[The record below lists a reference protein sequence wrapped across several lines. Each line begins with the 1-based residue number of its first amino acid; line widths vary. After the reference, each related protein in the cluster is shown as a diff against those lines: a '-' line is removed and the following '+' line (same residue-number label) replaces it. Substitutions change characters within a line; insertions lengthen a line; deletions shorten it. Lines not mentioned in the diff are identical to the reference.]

1 MQLQEILNTFKP
13 EKEQLIPV
21 LQKVQEELGYVSDDS
36 VKEIARYMKMGM
48 SEIFG
53 VLTFYG
59 LFRTKPTG
67 KHLIMVCRGTA
78 CHIRGGERI
87 LTAVEH
93 KLGIH
98 EGESTPD
105 LKYTLETIACIGC
118 CALAPTMMVG
128 KETHGRMSPQKVT
141 EIFGEKK

>member
-1 MQLQEILNTFKP
+1 MQIQEILNTFTP
-13 EKEQLIPV
+13 EKEHLIPV
-21 LQKVQEELGYVSDDS
+21 LQKVQEELGYISDDS
-36 VKEIARYMKMGM
+36 VKEISRYMKIGM

-67 KHLIMVCRGTA
+67 KNVIMVCRGTA
-78 CHIRGGERI
+78 CHIRGGERL
-87 LTAVEH
+87 LTAVEN

>member
-1 MQLQEILNTFKP
+1 MELQEILKQFKP
-13 EKEQLIPV
+13 DKEQLIPV
-21 LQKVQEELGYVSDDS
+21 LQKVQEELGYVSDES
-36 VKEIARYMKMGM
+36 VHGISKYMRIAP

-67 KHLIMVCRGTA
+67 KNLIMVCRGTA

-87 LTAVEH
+87 LTSVQN

-105 LKYTLETIACIGC
+105 LKYTLETVACIGC

-128 KETHGRMSPQKVT
+128 KETHGRMSPQKVN
-141 EIFGEKK
+141 EIFGSNK

>member
-1 MQLQEILNTFKP
+1 MQLQEILNTFTP
-13 EKEQLIPV
+13 QKEHLIPV
-21 LQKVQEELGYVSDDS
+21 LQKVQEELGYISDDS
-36 VKEIARYMKMGM
+36 VKEISRYMKIGM

-67 KHLIMVCRGTA
+67 KNVIMVCRGTA
-78 CHIRGGERI
+78 CHIRGGERL
-87 LTAVEH
+87 LTAVEN

>member
-1 MQLQEILNTFKP
+1 MELQELLKQFKP
-13 EKEQLIPV
+13 EKGQLIPV
-21 LQKVQEELGYVSDDS
+21 LQKVQEELGYISDDS
-36 VKEIARYMKMGM
+36 VKEISSYMKIAP

-67 KHLIMVCRGTA
+67 KNLIMVCRGTA

-87 LTAVEH
+87 LSAVQN

-98 EGESTPD
+98 EGESTSD
-105 LKYTLETIACIGC
+105 FKYTLETIACIGC
-118 CALAPTMMVG
+118 CALAPTMMIG
-128 KETHGRMSPQKVT
+128 KETHGRMSPQKVN
-141 EIFGEKK
+141 EIFSDHK

>member
-1 MQLQEILNTFKP
+1 MELQEILKQFRQD
-13 EKEQLIPV
+13 KEQLIPV

-36 VKEIARYMKMGM
+36 VREISRYMKISM

-53 VLTFYG
+53 VLTFYAQ
-59 LFRTKPTG
+59 FRTKPTG
-67 KHLIMVCRGTA
+67 KNLIMVCRGTA
-78 CHIRGGERI
+78 CHIRGGARI
-87 LTAVEH
+87 LTSVQN

-105 LKYTLETIACIGC
+105 LKYTLETVACIGC

-128 KETHGRMSPQKVT
+128 KETHGRLSPAKVN
-141 EIFGEKK
+141 EIFSDNK

>member
-1 MQLQEILNTFKP
+1 MELHAILNQFKP

-21 LQKVQEELGYVSDDS
+21 LQKVQEELGYISPDS
-36 VKEIARYMKMGM
+36 VREIAGYMKISP

-53 VLTFYG
+53 VLTFYAQ
-59 LFRTKPTG
+59 FRTKPTG
-67 KHLIMVCRGTA
+67 KNLIMVCRGTA
-78 CHIRGGERI
+78 CHIRGGARI
-87 LTAVEH
+87 LTAVQN

-105 LKYTLETIACIGC
+105 FKYTLETVACIGC

-128 KETHGRMSPQKVT
+128 KETHGRLSPQKVN
-141 EIFGEKK
+141 EILTKTK

>member
-1 MQLQEILNTFKP
+1 MQLQEILNTFTP
-13 EKEQLIPV
+13 QKEHLIPV
-21 LQKVQEELGYVSDDS
+21 LQKVQEELGYISDDS
-36 VKEIARYMKMGM
+36 VKEISRYMKIGM

-67 KHLIMVCRGTA
+67 KNVIMVCRGTA

-87 LTAVEH
+87 LTAVEN

>member
-1 MQLQEILNTFKP
+1 MELQEILKQFKP
-13 EKEQLIPV
+13 EKEQIIPV
-21 LQKVQEELGYVSDDS
+21 LQKVQEELGYVSEDS
-36 VKEIARYMKMGM
+36 VREIARYMRMGT

-67 KHLIMVCRGTA
+67 KNLIMVCRGTA

-87 LTAVEH
+87 LNAVQN
-93 KLGIH
+93 KLNIH

-105 LKYTLETIACIGC
+105 FKYTLETVACIGC
-118 CALAPTMMVG
+118 CALAPTMMVS
-128 KETHGRMSPQKVT
+128 KETHGRMSPAKVN
-141 EIFGEKK
+141 EIFADIK

>member
-1 MQLQEILNTFKP
+1 MELQEILNTFKP

-21 LQKVQEELGYVSDDS
+21 LQKVQEELGYVSEDS
-36 VKEIARYMKMGM
+36 VKEISRHMKIGP

-53 VLTFYG
+53 VLTFYAQ
-59 LFRTKPTG
+59 FRTKPTG
-67 KHLIMVCRGTA
+67 KNLVMVCRGTA

-87 LTAVEH
+87 LTDVQN

-105 LKYTLETIACIGC
+105 FKYTLETVACIGC

-128 KETHGRMSPQKVT
+128 KETHGRMSPHKVT

>member
-1 MQLQEILNTFKP
+1 MELHEVLKQFKP
-13 EKEQLIPV
+13 DKQQLIPV
-21 LQKVQEELGYVSDDS
+21 LQKVQEEFGYVSDDS
-36 VKEIARYMKMGM
+36 VREISRYMRIAP

-67 KHLIMVCRGTA
+67 KNLIMVCRGTA
-78 CHIRGGERI
+78 CHIRGGERV
-87 LTAVEH
+87 LAAVEN

-105 LKYTLETIACIGC
+105 LKYTLETVACIGC

-128 KETHGRMSPQKVT
+128 KETHGRMSPQRVG
-141 EIFGEKK
+141 EILGDHK